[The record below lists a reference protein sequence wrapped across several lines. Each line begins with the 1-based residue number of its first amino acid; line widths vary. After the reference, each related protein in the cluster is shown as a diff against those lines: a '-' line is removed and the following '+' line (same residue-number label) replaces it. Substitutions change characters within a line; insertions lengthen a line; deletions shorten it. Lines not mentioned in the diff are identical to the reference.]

1 MYAFFMHINLMNEKS
16 CVLKE
21 CFAIFWLILLILQFV
36 VVAPVVAEI
45 APVVAETSSSSMTTT
60 ASVAPAADPEM
71 RPDPEGV
78 ATKVSVG
85 IYVYDLGKISD
96 VDTTF
101 TVDFFMMLKWR
112 DPRLASVLQERPIR
126 HRMFKIDEVWDPH
139 VTIINE
145 RNLSRRLRD
154 TVKVDQEGNVIYFQ
168 RYQGTLSFD
177 LALREFPFDAHVLPI
192 EMAAVG
198 YGPEEVE
205 FLVWEEKT
213 GRGVTLSIVDWEIG
227 PGAARV
233 TPVYVPPAGR
243 KLAFYH
249 YELPAKRYT
258 AFYIW
263 KVIVPLSM
271 IVFMSFAVF
280 WIDLT
285 QIGPRMS
292 IAAASVLT
300 IIFFQFHLG
309 KLVPW
314 VPYFTRVDYFSLG
327 SMLLV
332 FLALAQAVSG
342 NALIRWGCESL
353 ALNIQWWSR
362 LLFPASFVALIIIAF
377 LI

>member
-1 MYAFFMHINLMNEKS
+1 MKIGFCH
-16 CVLKE
+16 
-21 CFAIFWLILLILQFV
+21 FWLILQFM
-36 VVAPVVAEI
+36 VVASVVAEIVPVVAEI
-45 APVVAETSSSSMTTT
+45 TTVDTTT
-60 ASVAPAADPEM
+60 APSTLLGADTIM
-71 RPDPEGV
+71 RPDLEDVP
-78 ATKVSVG
+78 TKVSVG
-85 IYVYDLGKISD
+85 IYVYDLAKVSD

-101 TVDFFMMLKWR
+101 TVDFFLLLKWH
-112 DPRLASVLQERPIR
+112 DSRLASSSQASPGVYRQ
-126 HRMFKIDEVWDPH
+126 FKLGEVWDPH
-139 VTIINE
+139 VTVINE
-145 RNLSRRLRD
+145 RNLSRRFRD
-154 TVKVDQEGNVIYFQ
+154 IVKVDPEGNVTYFQ

-177 LALREFPFDAHVLPI
+177 HQLEEFPFDAHVLPI
-192 EMAAVG
+192 ELVAAG

-205 FLVWEEKT
+205 FLVWEEKIA
-213 GRGVTLSIVDWEIG
+213 RGVTLSIVDWEIG

-233 TPVYVPPAGR
+233 SPVYISPAKR
-243 KLAFYH
+243 HIACFY

-258 AFYIW
+258 SFYIW

-285 QIGPRMS
+285 QVGTRMN

-309 KLVPW
+309 KLIPW
-314 VPYFTRVDYFSLG
+314 APYFTRVDYFSLG

-342 NALIRWGCESL
+342 NALAKGGHESL

>member
-1 MYAFFMHINLMNEKS
+1 MKIGFCH
-16 CVLKE
+16 
-21 CFAIFWLILLILQFV
+21 FWLILQFM
-36 VVAPVVAEI
+36 VVALVVAEI
-45 APVVAETSSSSMTTT
+45 APEDVNA
-60 ASVAPAADPEM
+60 ASFVAPGADPQS

-101 TVDFFMMLKWR
+101 TVDFFLLLKWH
-112 DPRLASVLQERPIR
+112 DSRLASGSQESPGTYRK
-126 HRMFKIDEVWDPH
+126 FKLGEIWDPH
-139 VTIINE
+139 VMVINE
-145 RNLSRRLRD
+145 RNLFRRLRD
-154 TVKVDQEGNVIYFQ
+154 IVKVDPEGNVTYFQ

-177 LALREFPFDAHVLPI
+177 LTLREFPFDAHVLPI

-258 AFYIW
+258 SFYIW

-271 IVFMSFAVF
+271 IVFMSWAVF

-292 IAAASVLT
+292 ISAASVLT
-300 IIFFQFHLG
+300 IIFFQFQLG
-309 KLVPW
+309 QLVPW
-314 VPYFTRVDYFSLG
+314 APYFTRVDYFSLG
-327 SMLLV
+327 SILLV
-332 FLALAQAVSG
+332 FLSLAEAVSG
-342 NALIRWGCESL
+342 NALVKWGRESL
-353 ALNIQWWSR
+353 ALKIQWWSR
-362 LLFPASFVALIIIAF
+362 VLFPASFVALVVIAF